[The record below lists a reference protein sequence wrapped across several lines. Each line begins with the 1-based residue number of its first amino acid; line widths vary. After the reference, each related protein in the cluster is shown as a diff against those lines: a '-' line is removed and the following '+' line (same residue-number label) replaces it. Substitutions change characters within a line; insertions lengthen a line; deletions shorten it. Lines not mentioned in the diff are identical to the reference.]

1 MAAASNRARSPFR
14 RESYQITSIPET
26 EALEAEATTR
36 TSGGSLLEMP
46 EEDGH
51 APAAAPA
58 TSSLDNTLTNS
69 AGFRQDASGLVKPAV
84 QGAIPESASTLSL
97 KQALRRMSLVPP
109 RLVVPDEKQQTTGS
123 ADSSANNILGAKK
136 NDPARRSSRRIS
148 MAHPGIPTLGFAGAA
163 MMSAAT
169 TGRRAS
175 VLVKNGVVVM
185 ESLDDAKRSSRTD
198 KIRRR
203 SSQSQA
209 DVQAAGGRRM
219 SAFRAPGM
227 TVADPS
233 GAISEP
239 DIGVSIESF
248 ESAAEFPEGYLLGF
262 SNCDEVQTP
271 KELNIDGKI
280 PDWLSGVF
288 YRCGP
293 GKFQVETELQQEDSG
308 AHKVV
313 EIDHWFDGFSLMHRF
328 EVEQGKV
335 YYRNR
340 FTSETQEKTM
350 KETGTLPLSFAQSQG
365 PTDTFFK
372 KFFQAT
378 LDVPKEF
385 NVNVSVTPRFPLF
398 LGTDVPPGQPTT
410 RPILLAKTDANILQE
425 LDETTLESRGYMT
438 YTDINPAFRG
448 IMSSAHEQYDP
459 ITGEYFQ
466 FLQEP
471 GPVIRTHV
479 FSLSKDHPEGGE
491 ILATIPSRHAS
502 YIHAFGLTP
511 NYIIL
516 ICCPYYWAYGGIGI
530 VFTKQVASAL
540 EWHGNT
546 PTYFHVVDRHLKK
559 HVATYES
566 DPFFFFHTINAF
578 EEPVK
583 TADGS
588 SDVNLTV
595 DLCAYRTPS
604 AIQEMYMEKF
614 RSGTTN
620 FENTYVRRYTLA
632 RVRTCAAAGTAT
644 GTASTL
650 LGSLRN
656 WLWARRD
663 SSAPAEVAIDA
674 SVSSTATA
682 GTCPRATFEI
692 RSGPGPELP
701 VISPFAAMCPQ
712 YQYAYSVVGTA
723 RMPFDSLAKTNVQTS
738 AMTEWRAYGCYPCE
752 PVFVPSPA
760 AAAQSAGG
768 GFVAAIEDDG
778 VVLSVVLDGFRS
790 TSFVLVLDA
799 KTFTERARASLDPGA
814 VVPFG
819 FHGAF
824 LDWHEHEKPKV
835 EGEEKPKEEETAGKE
850 SKPVLRKGSSK

>member
-1 MAAASNRARSPFR
+1 
-14 RESYQITSIPET
+14 
-26 EALEAEATTR
+26 
-36 TSGGSLLEMP
+36 
-46 EEDGH
+46 
-51 APAAAPA
+51 
-58 TSSLDNTLTNS
+58 
-69 AGFRQDASGLVKPAV
+69 
-84 QGAIPESASTLSL
+84 
-97 KQALRRMSLVPP
+97 
-109 RLVVPDEKQQTTGS
+109 
-123 ADSSANNILGAKK
+123 
-136 NDPARRSSRRIS
+136 
-148 MAHPGIPTLGFAGAA
+148 MAHPGIPTIGFAGAA
-163 MMSAAT
+163 MMDAAT
-169 TGRRAS
+169 TGRRTS

-185 ESLDDAKRSSRTD
+185 ESLDDAKRPRTD

-203 SSQSQA
+203 SSQSQT
-209 DVQAAGGRRM
+209 DVQATGAAGGRRM

-233 GAISEP
+233 GAIYEP
-239 DIGVSIESF
+239 DFGVSIESF

-262 SNCDEVQTP
+262 SNCDEVQAP
-271 KELNIDGKI
+271 KELNIEGKI
-280 PDWLSGVF
+280 PDWVSGVF

-313 EIDHWFDGFSLMHRF
+313 EIDHWFDGFSLLHRF
-328 EVEQGKV
+328 EVEKGKV

-365 PTDTFFK
+365 PTETFFK
-372 KFFQAT
+372 KIFQVT

-398 LGTDVPPGQPTT
+398 LGPDVPPGQPTT

-530 VFTKQVASAL
+530 AFTKQVASAL

-546 PTYFHVVDRHLKK
+546 PTYFHVVDRRLKK

-595 DLCAYRTPS
+595 DLCAYPPPS
-604 AIQEMYMEKF
+604 AIQQITSY
-614 RSGTTN
+614 RAGAQGPP
-620 FENTYVRRYTLA
+620 RGPA
-632 RVRTCAAAGTAT
+632 RGP
-644 GTASTL
+644 ASTL

-663 SSAPAEVAIDA
+663 SSVTAEAVIDA
-674 SVSSTATA
+674 SVSSKATA
-682 GTCPRATFEI
+682 GTYPRATFEI

-723 RMPFDSLAKTNVQTS
+723 RMPFDSLAKTNVQTG
-738 AMTEWRAYGCYPCE
+738 AMTEWRAFGCYPCE

-824 LDWHEHEKPKV
+824 LNWHEHEKPKV
-835 EGEEKPKEEETAGKE
+835 EGEGEKPKEEEA
-850 SKPVLRKGSSK
+850 SR